1 MIENFLEASVSTN
14 MMIQKVAQL
23 EAELQVQHEHFTTP
37 YRLLAS
43 LILPDFTRHVTATL
57 LDHSAQDC
65 DEKIVSSFLGDC
77 LECCFRNPTDDLNRK
92 NVIVQEFCSDR
103 EVDEIGQADLQ
114 EVLNGIRH
122 LVAIELPIGPE
133 VSMNAGIMGIAS
145 NIMGTSSH
153 SWLSRCHFIGRDR
166 SIHHTIRLLQ
176 MFGYVVRTT
185 PEDRL
190 LVPKRGSFG
199 SPWRPGRAKKI
210 HGDLD
215 ELFMSDIMP
224 SWVTMC
230 RAGIMGHCKKLP
242 REDEICPL
250 LVQIRSYVTNASRP
264 VDWSTAFA
272 IHAMLTAILET
283 DGILNQL
290 VDVCK
295 QSFDLYF
302 AQVKH
307 AMKIAE
313 REKDTQVSTSAARN
327 MFSVAFLENL
337 GLPIFGNRTLW
348 NPLCG
353 GTILSYVTFFGNLER
368 GLALVDSRSQLR
380 ITLHLYHAFFFAI
393 PRLYYC
399 YKRVYV

>member
-1 MIENFLEASVSTN
+1 
-14 MMIQKVAQL
+14 
-23 EAELQVQHEHFTTP
+23 
-37 YRLLAS
+37 
-43 LILPDFTRHVTATL
+43 
-57 LDHSAQDC
+57 
-65 DEKIVSSFLGDC
+65 
-77 LECCFRNPTDDLNRK
+77 
-92 NVIVQEFCSDR
+92 
-103 EVDEIGQADLQ
+103 
-114 EVLNGIRH
+114 
-122 LVAIELPIGPE
+122 
-133 VSMNAGIMGIAS
+133 MNAGIMGIAS

-250 LVQIRSYVTNASRP
+250 LVQIRSYVTNAGRP
-264 VDWSTAFA
+264 VGWSTAFA

-380 ITLHLYHAFFFAI
+380 ITLHLYHAFFFCNSSPILLLQKGLCLDTALQLANKLI
-393 PRLYYC
+393 YQSELVAGQQNEVEIHWVEPAKERQGG
-399 YKRVYV
+399 RAAGRAQSQN